1 MKTSAY
7 LAALVASML
16 LSGCV
21 VQSTY
26 SKTVTVTKDPSG
38 KILNIVETETVV
50 QPAQGY
56 PLKLKL
62 IDGVQP

>member
-26 SKTVTVTKDPSG
+26 SKTVTVTKDPREG
-38 KILNIVETETVV
+38 
-50 QPAQGY
+50 
-56 PLKLKL
+56 LKKTSRTW
-62 IDGVQP
+62 

>member
-1 MKTSAY
+1 MKIRY
-7 LAALVASML
+7 LAALAASAL

-26 SKTVTVTKDPSG
+26 SKTVTVTKDPNG
-38 KILNIVETETVV
+38 NVLNITESETVV

-56 PLKLKL
+56 PLKLQL
-62 IDGVQP
+62 IRGVQP